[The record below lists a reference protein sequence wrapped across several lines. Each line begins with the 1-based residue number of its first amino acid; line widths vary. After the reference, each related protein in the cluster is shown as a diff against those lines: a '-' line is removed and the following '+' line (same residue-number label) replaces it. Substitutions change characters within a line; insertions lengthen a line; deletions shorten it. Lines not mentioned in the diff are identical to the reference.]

1 MRRKHRTRLGIRGIG
16 IGLALAAAL
25 GAPPAGAQ
33 HEGKDAPKKHPFMT
47 DLKAI
52 AAGGQIF
59 ATSCA
64 VCHGTNGL
72 GGRGPNLVQ
81 RFSWHPLDDETLFKT
96 IKSGVPA
103 AGMPPSRLGD
113 DDLWR
118 LSAYVR
124 SLTLS
129 AAQAEVPGDPRAGE
143 TLYWGKAGCSGCHQI
158 RGRGGQL
165 GPDLTNVGALRPLAL
180 IRESVLD
187 PDADGLRNYRG
198 VRVVRRDGSTVEG
211 VARNR
216 SNYSLQVQDAS
227 GKVYL
232 IAMSDVRELDLSAHS
247 PMPRDYGK
255 RLSAREIEDLLAYL
269 SRQSIRPPEP
279 LGTPETK

>member
-1 MRRKHRTRLGIRGIG
+1 MCRNPVRRLGICR
-16 IGLALAAAL
+16 IGLTLLALWAPAAF
-25 GAPPAGAQ
+25 AQ
-33 HEGKDAPKKHPFMT
+33 REGKDAEKKHPFMT

-52 AAGGQIF
+52 SAGGKLF
-59 ATSCA
+59 ADSCA
-64 VCHGTNGL
+64 VCHGTHAQ

-103 AGMPPSRLGD
+103 AGMPPARFPD

-124 SLTLS
+124 SLTLP
-129 AAQAEVPGDPRAGE
+129 AFQTEVPGDPRAGE
-143 TLYWGKAGCSGCHQI
+143 SLYWGKAGCSACHQI

-180 IRESVLD
+180 IRESLLD
-187 PDADGLRNYRG
+187 PDADGLQNYRG
-198 VRVVRRDGSTVEG
+198 VRVVRKNGSTIVG

-216 SNYSLQVQDAS
+216 SNYSLQVQDAQ

-232 IAMSDVRELDLSAHS
+232 IAVADVRELELSSHS
-247 PMPRDYGK
+247 PMPRDFGK
-255 RLSAREIEDLLAYL
+255 RLSQQEIDDLLAFL

-279 LGTPETK
+279 LATPETK